1 MSNYCINLKQK
12 INKTLYCK
20 KLKKQITFKDCCNC
34 PYKKYK
40 SPVSSGL
47 YNKKADFKRQQC
59 ELKNN
64 NLQNH
69 SNLRAKSE
77 YKYRP
82 KKGKCS
88 NYYNDISIMPPSTLY
103 STKKVKGTEKHH
115 IFGGVA
121 NRPKSEKYG
130 LFIWLTLKQ
139 HDYLH
144 DHPKEMLGIKKEA
157 QKSFMKYY
165 DKTVEEFIEIFG
177 KSWL

>member
-1 MSNYCINLKQK
+1 MSFCINLKQK
-12 INKTLYCK
+12 MNRTLYCK
-20 KLKKQITFKDCCNC
+20 KQNKQITLKDCSNC
-34 PYKKYK
+34 PYREYK
-40 SPVSSGL
+40 T
-47 YNKKADFKRQQC
+47 QQRN
-59 ELKNN
+59 LRNN
-64 NLQNH
+64 SLQNY

-82 KKGKCS
+82 KRGKCS
-88 NYYNDISIMPPSTLY
+88 NYYNDVSIMPPSTLY
-103 STKKVKGTEKHH
+103 HTKKTKGCQKHH

-144 DHPKEMLGIKKEA
+144 DHPKEMLSIKKEA

-165 DKTVEEFIEIFG
+165 NKSIEEFIEIFG
-177 KSWL
+177 RSWL

>member
-1 MSNYCINLKQK
+1 MSFCINLKQK
-12 INKTLYCK
+12 MNRTIYCK
-20 KLKKQITFKDCCNC
+20 KQKKQITFKDCSTC
-34 PYKKYK
+34 PYREYK
-40 SPVSSGL
+40 QV
-47 YNKKADFKRQQC
+47 K
-59 ELKNN
+59 
-64 NLQNH
+64 
-69 SNLRAKSE
+69 E

-88 NYYNDISIMPPSTLY
+88 NYYNDVSIMPPSTLY

-115 IFGGVA
+115 IFSGVA
-121 NRPKSEKYG
+121 NRPKSEEYG

-157 QKSFMKYY
+157 QKSFMEHYN
-165 DKTVEEFIEIFG
+165 KTIDEFIEIFG

>member
-1 MSNYCINLKQK
+1 MSYCINLKQK
-12 INKTLYCK
+12 MNRTLYCK
-20 KLKKQITFKDCCNC
+20 KLNKQIILKDCSNC
-34 PYKKYK
+34 PFKEYK

-47 YNKKADFKRQQC
+47 SKLKVDKK
-59 ELKNN
+59 
-64 NLQNH
+64 
-69 SNLRAKSE
+69 

-88 NYYNDISIMPPSTLY
+88 NYYNDESIMPPSTLY
-103 STKKVKGTEKHH
+103 YTKKTKGCQKHH

-144 DHPKEMLGIKKEA
+144 KHPKEMLGIKKEA

-165 DKTVEEFIEIFG
+165 NKDVEEFRSIFG

>member
-1 MSNYCINLKQK
+1 MSFCINLKQK
-12 INKTLYCK
+12 MNRTLYCK
-20 KLKKQITFKDCCNC
+20 KQNKQITLKKCINC
-34 PYKKYK
+34 PYKEYKTQKYNDLRVKNKYK
-40 SPVSSGL
+40 
-47 YNKKADFKRQQC
+47 
-59 ELKNN
+59 
-64 NLQNH
+64 
-69 SNLRAKSE
+69 
-77 YKYRP
+77 YKP
-82 KKGKCS
+82 KKGKC
-88 NYYNDISIMPPSTLY
+88 NRYYNDVSIMPPSTLY

-144 DHPKEMLGIKKEA
+144 DHPKEMLSIKKEA

-165 DKTVEEFIEIFG
+165 NKDVEEFRSIFG

>member
-1 MSNYCINLKQK
+1 MSFCINLKQK
-12 INKTLYCK
+12 MNKTLYCK
-20 KLKKQITFKDCCNC
+20 KLKKQITFKDCSNC
-34 PYKKYK
+34 PYKEYK
-40 SPVSSGL
+40 SPVANGL
-47 YNKKADFKRQQC
+47 SKLKTDKK
-59 ELKNN
+59 
-64 NLQNH
+64 
-69 SNLRAKSE
+69 

-82 KKGKCS
+82 KKGKCN

-144 DHPKEMLGIKKEA
+144 NHPKEMLSIKKEA

-165 DKTVEEFIEIFG
+165 NKSIEEFRSIFG
-177 KSWL
+177 KNWL

>member
-1 MSNYCINLKQK
+1 MNCINLKQK
-12 INKTLYCK
+12 MNKTLYCK
-20 KLKKQITFKDCCNC
+20 KLKKQITFKDCSNC
-34 PYKKYK
+34 PYKEYK
-40 SPVSSGL
+40 SPVANGL
-47 YNKKADFKRQQC
+47 SKLKTDKK
-59 ELKNN
+59 
-64 NLQNH
+64 
-69 SNLRAKSE
+69 

-82 KKGKCS
+82 KKGKCN

-144 DHPKEMLGIKKEA
+144 AHPKEMIGIKKEA

-165 DKTVEEFIEIFG
+165 NKSIEEFIEIFG

>member
-1 MSNYCINLKQK
+1 MSFCINLKQK
-12 INKTLYCK
+12 MNRTLYCK
-20 KLKKQITFKDCCNC
+20 KLNKQITFKDCSNC
-34 PYKKYK
+34 PYKEYK
-40 SPVSSGL
+40 SPAASGL
-47 YNKKADFKRQQC
+47 SKLKAVKK
-59 ELKNN
+59 
-64 NLQNH
+64 
-69 SNLRAKSE
+69 

-88 NYYNDISIMPPSTLY
+88 NYYNDVSIMTPSTLY
-103 STKKVKGTEKHH
+103 YTKKTKGCQKHH

-144 DHPKEMLGIKKEA
+144 NHPKEMIGIKKEA

-165 DKTVEEFIEIFG
+165 NKSIEEFIEIFG
-177 KSWL
+177 RSWL

>member
-1 MSNYCINLKQK
+1 MSFCINLKQK
-12 INKTLYCK
+12 MNHTLYCK
-20 KLKKQITFKDCCNC
+20 KINKQITFKDCSNC
-34 PYKKYK
+34 PHKEYKM
-40 SPVSSGL
+40 
-47 YNKKADFKRQQC
+47 QQRN
-59 ELKNN
+59 LKNN
-64 NLQNH
+64 SLQ
-69 SNLRAKSE
+69 SCSGLRVKSK
-77 YKYRP
+77 YKYKP

-88 NYYNDISIMPPSTLY
+88 NYYNDVSIMPPSTLY
-103 STKKVKGTEKHH
+103 HAKKIKGCQKHH

-130 LFIWLTLKQ
+130 LFIWLTLEQ
-139 HDYLH
+139 HKYLH

>member
-1 MSNYCINLKQK
+1 MSFCINLKQK
-12 INKTLYCK
+12 MNRTLYCK
-20 KLKKQITFKDCCNC
+20 KLNKQITFNDCSNC
-34 PYKKYK
+34 PHRKYK
-40 SPVSSGL
+40 QV
-47 YNKKADFKRQQC
+47 K
-59 ELKNN
+59 
-64 NLQNH
+64 
-69 SNLRAKSE
+69 E

-82 KKGKCS
+82 SKGKCS

-103 STKKVKGTEKHH
+103 STKKVKGCQKHH

-130 LFIWLTLKQ
+130 LFIWLTLRQ

-144 DHPKEMLGIKKEA
+144 KHPKEMLNIKKEA
-157 QKSFMKYY
+157 QRSFMRYY

>member
-1 MSNYCINLKQK
+1 MNR
-12 INKTLYCK
+12 TLYCK
-20 KLKKQITFKDCCNC
+20 KLNKQITFKDCSNC
-34 PYKKYK
+34 PYKAYK
-40 SPVSSGL
+40 SPTVNGL
-47 YNKKADFKRQQC
+47 SNKKVDFKTQQRR
-59 ELKNN
+59 LKNN

-88 NYYNDISIMPPSTLY
+88 NYYNDVSIMPPSTLY
-103 STKKVKGTEKHH
+103 YTKKTKGCQKHH
-115 IFGGVA
+115 VFGGVA

-144 DHPKEMLGIKKEA
+144 NHPKEMIGIKKEA
-157 QKSFMKYY
+157 QKSFMRYY
-165 DKTVEEFIEIFG
+165 DKTVEEFRSIFG

>member
-1 MSNYCINLKQK
+1 MSFCINLKQK
-12 INKTLYCK
+12 LNRTIYCK
-20 KLKKQITFKDCCNC
+20 KQNKQITFKDCSNC
-34 PYKKYK
+34 PYKAYK
-40 SPVSSGL
+40 SPTVNGL
-47 YNKKADFKRQQC
+47 SNKKVDFKTQQRR
-59 ELKNN
+59 LKNN

-88 NYYNDISIMPPSTLY
+88 NYYNDVSIMPPSTLY
-103 STKKVKGTEKHH
+103 FTKKTKGCQKHH
-115 IFGGVA
+115 VFGGVA

-144 DHPKEMLGIKKEA
+144 KHPKEMLDIKKEA
-157 QKSFMKYY
+157 QMSFMKYY
-165 DKTVEEFIEIFG
+165 DKTVEEFIEVFG
-177 KSWL
+177 RSWL

>member
-1 MSNYCINLKQK
+1 MSFCINLKQK
-12 INKTLYCK
+12 MNKTLYCK
-20 KLKKQITFKDCCNC
+20 KLKKQITFKDCSNC
-34 PYKKYK
+34 PYKEYK
-40 SPVSSGL
+40 SPVANGL
-47 YNKKADFKRQQC
+47 SKLKTDKK
-59 ELKNN
+59 
-64 NLQNH
+64 
-69 SNLRAKSE
+69 

-82 KKGKCS
+82 KKGKCN
-88 NYYNDISIMPPSTLY
+88 NYYNDASIMPPSTLY

-144 DHPKEMLGIKKEA
+144 AHPKEMIGIKKEA

-165 DKTVEEFIEIFG
+165 DKNVEEFIEIFG